1 MAISDAQKVDFL
13 IKKIGYGISK
23 TDTSTN
29 KSPANESISSPL
41 LIRGDGLYAQSDL
54 ITNVGTL
61 PSANTAVIS
70 VYRDSLSSAV
80 LCTNDGTAATNRTW
94 KTNLTD
100 WIGPEFGSGYAV
112 KVYTGT
118 VQTASNASAGTA
130 LPVDGS
136 GNNDSWFFDYQSGVL
151 NFADTN
157 VPSSIAAQVWVV
169 GARYTGSK
177 GVNSLLSSTTVST
190 ANVSLY
196 DSVTAYTTN
205 QTFYPQFSNISSTGN
220 SITGVTSTL
229 TWNPGTGTFSAPI
242 INTTGNAQVGG
253 NLIVVGN
260 LTVQGNSTT
269 IGSQD
274 LTVNDSIINLHTFA
288 NLAAWTTND
297 GRDIGIKFHYYDSV
311 LAGGDN
317 HAFLGRANDTGFL
330 EFYTTGTEVG
340 NVFTGT
346 AYGTKIG
353 RAHV

>member
-136 GNNDSWFFDYQSGVL
+136 GNND
-151 NFADTN
+151 
-157 VPSSIAAQVWVV
+157 
-169 GARYTGSK
+169 
-177 GVNSLLSSTTVST
+177 
-190 ANVSLY
+190 
-196 DSVTAYTTN
+196 
-205 QTFYPQFSNISSTGN
+205 
-220 SITGVTSTL
+220 
-229 TWNPGTGTFSAPI
+229 
-242 INTTGNAQVGG
+242 
-253 NLIVVGN
+253 
-260 LTVQGNSTT
+260 
-269 IGSQD
+269 
-274 LTVNDSIINLHTFA
+274 
-288 NLAAWTTND
+288 
-297 GRDIGIKFHYYDSV
+297 
-311 LAGGDN
+311 
-317 HAFLGRANDTGFL
+317 
-330 EFYTTGTEVG
+330 
-340 NVFTGT
+340 
-346 AYGTKIG
+346 
-353 RAHV
+353 